1 MTKLALFCR
10 AMQVVAVLCGL
21 AQVGLDSSSDNL
33 VSVALVV
40 SSSFFLYEY
49 LLQSNAVVDTPVSS
63 LALIG
68 FNSSACLVSLIAQTL
83 SAQGLVHLLRAPQE
97 TFAMLSGL
105 LVMAILV
112 HAAYRQLAFFMALRQ
127 WFAVRVFEPVGAL
140 HAPPVWMIW
149 VMAAIGAASTF
160 KGGAAY
166 GDVGG
171 KFLQALSF
179 LQWLPF
185 AIPIYFKKHGRDYC
199 DMKLQWPLLLSY
211 VLLLA
216 MIGLTRNARQ
226 LMLIG
231 PFQAAVIYFLWT
243 VQQKEMVGRWTTLKA
258 AGLIVCMSIG
268 VSWFSD
274 LSTAM
279 TIARDQ
285 RETASRMEVV
295 NETIALLSEPEK
307 LNQFRLRTELAAKT
321 ALYDEAYLSN
331 PVLSRL
337 SETKFHDN
345 MFFYALSFNQRED
358 DRVWT
363 TIGEKLLTTLPQP
376 FLDAMKINI
385 EKAQYGFSMG
395 DYFRYL
401 NEGEPV
407 LGGYA
412 TGSMWADMLAVFG
425 VWMPFIACVLMLWM
439 FLIFDSL
446 SYGGQ
451 SFVISP
457 IVLASTFVIFEY
469 GLGADSLVTKIQFI
483 LRDWPQKIVLYLL
496 IYHVLALFFGKGR
509 APK

>member
-1 MTKLALFCR
+1 MTKLTLFCR
-10 AMQVVAVLCGL
+10 AMQCVAVLCGL
-21 AQVGLDSSSDNL
+21 LQCWLDASVDNL
-33 VSVALVV
+33 VSVTLVVV
-40 SSSFFLYEY
+40 SSYVLYEY
-49 LLQSNAVVDTPVSS
+49 FLRSGAIVDTPVSS

-68 FNSSACLVSLIAQTL
+68 FNTTACLVSLVAQTL

-97 TFAMLSGL
+97 TFAILSGL
-105 LVMAILV
+105 LVMAVLV
-112 HAAYRQLAFFMALRQ
+112 HAAYRNLAFFMSLRQ
-127 WFAVRVFEPVGAL
+127 WFAQRVFEPVGAL
-140 HAPPVWMIW
+140 NEPPVWMIW
-149 VMAAIGAASTF
+149 TMAAIGAVSTF

-171 KFLQALSF
+171 KFVQALSF

-185 AIPIYFKKHGRDYC
+185 VIPIYFKKHGRDYC

-216 MIGLTRNARQ
+216 AIGLTRNARQ

-243 VQQKEMVGRWTTLKA
+243 VQQKEAVGRWTTVKA
-258 AGLIVCMSIG
+258 GGLIVCMSLG
-268 VSWFSD
+268 VSLFSD

-295 NETIALLSEPEK
+295 KETIALLSEPEK
-307 LNQFRLRTELAAKT
+307 LNQFRLRADLAAKV

-345 MFFYALSFNQRED
+345 MFFYALSFNQRDGED
-358 DRVWT
+358 VWAT
-363 TIGEKLLTTLPQP
+363 TGEKLLTTLPQP
-376 FLDAMKINI
+376 FLDAMKLNI
-385 EKAQYGFSMG
+385 EKAKYGFSMG

-425 VWMPFIACVLMLWM
+425 VWMPFVACVLMVWL
-439 FLIFDSL
+439 FLMFDSL
-446 SYGGQ
+446 SYGGD

-483 LRDWPQKIVLYLL
+483 LREWPQKIVLYLL
-496 IYHVLALFFGKGR
+496 IFHFLALIFGKGR